1 MVARFIHVAM
11 KERIHL
17 QDVDFREN
25 IIAFA
30 DAKRQPW
37 YVSQLVFWLTSLLTL
52 SWPLRVLIEY
62 KTA

>member
-1 MVARFIHVAM
+1 M